1 MIFPQIALWFPTW
14 LFGPG
19 CRANVLPQTSF
30 SRRRSSANN
39 CVRCGGLLSRCG
51 LVSLVTRPRNDGGG
65 SRQEG
70 AAQLLAGQQL
80 RPRAAKDHPAL
91 VEQVGAAVPP
101 LRPAGAPP
109 RGGRRPPPPA

>member
-30 SRRRSSANN
+30 SRRRSSANT

-65 SRQEG
+65 SGQEG

-80 RPRAAKDHPAL
+80 PPGAAKDHPAL
-91 VEQVGAAVPP
+91 GEQVAPGRQPG
-101 LRPAGAPP
+101 RPRDVVTPG
-109 RGGRRPPPPA
+109 